1 MKRFA
6 AAAFAV
12 ALGFGGSAFAQGVI
26 TDPNLVTG
34 CLCSEQAVAALKD
47 QISQAQQVYDQDR
60 AAVDTLDQQ
69 ISQARNSVNV
79 AVRGQVEA
87 LKALNVQRE
96 QLYARTYDT
105 DLVTLQA
112 AIKAYNDAAGA
123 YGAQC
128 AGRSFDPVQMSQ
140 MRAGLSCPPMPAP

>member
-6 AAAFAV
+6 AAAVAV
-12 ALGFGGSAFAQGVI
+12 ALGFSGSAFAQGVI

-69 ISQARNSVNV
+69 IAQARNSVNV

-87 LKALNVQRE
+87 LKALNVERE

-105 DLVTLQA
+105 DPRHL
-112 AIKAYNDAAGA
+112 AG
-123 YGAQC
+123 GDQ
-128 AGRSFDPVQMSQ
+128 
-140 MRAGLSCPPMPAP
+140 GL